1 MSMLEKQYLLFK
13 IDEEKEDFEAI
24 EIEVSPTHA
33 LLDSNYIYIIV
44 DPIDKEIWIWE
55 GTNATIRMK
64 FIATQKAPQIRDK
77 YGVDFKISAVDEGD
91 ESLNFK
97 ENIRFRMK

>member
-13 IDEEKEDFEAI
+13 IDEEKESFEAI
-24 EIEVSPTHA
+24 EIEESPIHA

-44 DPIDKEIWIWE
+44 IPIDKDILIWQ

-77 YGVDFKISAVDEGD
+77 YGVDFKISAVEEGE
-91 ESLNFK
+91 ESSGFK
-97 ENIRFRMK
+97 EILD

>member
-13 IDEEKEDFEAI
+13 IEEENESFTAVDLE
-24 EIEVSPTHA
+24 ESPIHG

-44 DPIDKEIWIWE
+44 IPIDKDILIWH
-55 GTNATIRMK
+55 GSKATIRMK

-77 YGVDFKISAVDEGD
+77 YGVDFKISAVEEGD
-91 ESLNFK
+91 ESSGFK
-97 ENIRFRMK
+97 EIVGLE